1 MNKAP
6 ISGKIH
12 PFHRSRPSAMPLSY
26 EVVHLFTSPQG
37 HLVEIKLLDR
47 QADKLQPTH
56 EWLWVTDQSVT
67 TLRLR
72 HSDGETQQVRT
83 FREARLRLDGQCTE
97 LTWRNGERFALAVSS
112 VLALPALQYQL
123 IHNHLS

>member
-12 PFHRSRPSAMPLSY
+12 PFYRSRPSAMPLSY
-26 EVVHLFTSPQG
+26 EVVHLFTSPLG

-47 QADKLQPTH
+47 DADKPQPTH

-67 TLRLR
+67 TLCLR
-72 HSDGETQQVRT
+72 RSDDETQQVRT
-83 FREARLRLDGQCTE
+83 FREACLRLDGQCTE
-97 LTWRNGERFALAVSS
+97 LTWRNGEQLALAVRS
-112 VLALPALQYQL
+112 VLALPALQHQL